1 MIGGLIERKKQA
13 KELAMVDYYNV
24 IDYLLKNGID
34 TDIMKFFLALNSFGM
49 TKREVLYLSLA
60 MRDSGRVLRYN
71 QVVLEKHS
79 TGGVGDST
87 SVVLIPLLASMG
99 YKVIKTTA
107 KSFMFTNGSADRFGA
122 VPNFRCT

>member
-34 TDIMKFFLALNSFGM
+34 KHAMKFFLSLNSFGM
-49 TKREVLYLSLA
+49 TKREVLFLSLA

-71 QVVLEKHS
+71 QTVL
-79 TGGVGDST
+79 
-87 SVVLIPLLASMG
+87 
-99 YKVIKTTA
+99 
-107 KSFMFTNGSADRFGA
+107 
-122 VPNFRCT
+122 